1 MDYLQSSPRFCPHPR
16 WVKTRW
22 KSTAHALAVL
32 RALFGWLVDQHYVV
46 LNPFA
51 GVTVRGGAARVPFD
65 TGRALTGREWKIV
78 RAAANQLE
86 RTGWTAPAAERLRF
100 VLDFGYATGLR
111 VQELVA
117 ATLGDITADARGAL
131 WLQVTG
137 KGAKSGRVALPPLA
151 RDALRRALKVRGLPV
166 MRTRWHPSTPL
177 VTALNTERRGE
188 RHAGTGISS
197 ARLRQVLGE
206 FFRETAERVNTRH
219 PALAE
224 KLRHASPHWL
234 RLTHATHALDAG
246 VELVVV
252 RDNLRHASVAT
263 TSTYL
268 HGEEA
273 KRARQVS
280 AAFQR
285 QPRRS
290 HRRDTDRVAR

>member
-1 MDYLQSSPRFCPHPR
+1 MR
-16 WVKTRW
+16 
-22 KSTAHALAVL
+22 TAA
-32 RALFGWLVDQHYVV
+32 D
-46 LNPFA
+46 
-51 GVTVRGGAARVPFD
+51 
-65 TGRALTGREWKIV
+65 
-78 RAAANQLE
+78 QLE

-111 VQELVA
+111 AQELVA
-117 ATLGDITADARGAL
+117 ATVGDIRADARGAL

-151 RDALRRALKVRGLPV
+151 RDALRRTLKARGLPV
-166 MRTRWHPSTPL
+166 MRTRWHPTTPL
-177 VTALNTERRGE
+177 VAALSVEQRTTRPNGV
-188 RHAGTGISS
+188 GISS

-206 FFRETAERVNTRH
+206 FFREAAERVNARH
-219 PALAE
+219 PALSE

-234 RLTHATHALDAG
+234 RHTHATHALDTG

-285 QPRRS
+285 QSRPS
-290 HRRDTDRVAR
+290 HHRGASRPTR